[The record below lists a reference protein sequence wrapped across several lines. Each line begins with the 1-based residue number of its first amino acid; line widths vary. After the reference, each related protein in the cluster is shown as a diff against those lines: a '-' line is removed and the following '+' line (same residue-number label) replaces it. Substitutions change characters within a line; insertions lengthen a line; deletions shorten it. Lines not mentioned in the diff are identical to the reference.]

1 MASTVT
7 VDFNANLTR
16 FSSAIDKATNDLNK
30 FQSNTARIAGN
41 VKSAFAVLGAGF
53 AVAGI
58 TNAIRDVADF
68 ADEMGKAAQK
78 VGTTTESLS
87 GLKYAG
93 DLADVSFEQ
102 LQTSLAKLTRN
113 SEEFR
118 DGSKTAIDTFA
129 KIGIDP
135 TKFDDTAELFGTV
148 ADGLNKID
156 NAGRKAAIAQEIFG
170 KSGAQLIPLL
180 NAGSEGLK
188 DAAAEAERFGKII
201 SGDTARKAEEFNDNM
216 TRLGAAIDGLKI
228 SLGSGVI
235 GQFADLTTQLLAASK
250 AADGFWGALAG
261 VNTNKDEIG
270 ADLQEAE
277 TRLANLKKLRDD
289 LNPDKSFGN
298 KLNEAIFGDVRTLNS
313 QIKVAQQEVNTLTKL
328 KKELDKSATPKSGVP
343 TPAPTPGGDKPK
355 GPRSSGKSEAQIAAE
370 ETAKLIKQ
378 FQDATAPTQTLS
390 EKLQDQLDTY
400 RALNPQVREY
410 LQSLVDQAKASEKA
424 ADAAERANE
433 WQQIMAESIDNEID
447 SYNEA
452 ADAQETFA
460 KSIEDYVD
468 SVERAADPTIELAD
482 NIGKLWSA
490 VSLGKLTPEDAER
503 LTKFLEDAANKS
515 KETTDEI
522 TEFWKE
528 AAHNMQDAMSEFFF
542 DVMQGNLSDL
552 AGSFKQ
558 TIDRMV
564 ANMLAARAATKLFG
578 EDFVSG
584 KSDELGGF
592 VGDIFKDVGGF
603 FGGLFNANGNAFNQ
617 HGVMAFA
624 NGGIVS
630 AATPFSF
637 GGNKL
642 GVMGEAGPEAILPLK
657 RGSNGQLGVQMSG
670 GGSPVIVNQY
680 IQTPDANSFRKSGPQ
695 IAAEMQRSLNRGRR
709 VT

>member
-41 VKSAFAVLGAGF
+41 MKSAFAVLGAGF

-78 VGTTTESLS
+78 VGTTTEALS

-113 SEEFR
+113 AEEFR
-118 DGSKTAIDTFA
+118 DGSKTAIEAFA
-129 KIGIDP
+129 KIGVDP
-135 TKFDDTAELFGTV
+135 TKFNDTAELFAAV

-188 DAAAEAERFGKII
+188 DAAEEAERFGKII
-201 SGDTARKAEEFNDNM
+201 SGETARKAEEFNDNM

-228 SLGSGVI
+228 SLGSGII
-235 GQFADLTTQLLAASK
+235 GDFADLTTQLLAASR
-250 AADGFWGALAG
+250 AAEGFWGALAG

-277 TRLANLKKLRDD
+277 TRLANLKKLRDE
-289 LNPDKSFGN
+289 LNPDKSFAN
-298 KLNEAIFGDVRTLNS
+298 KLNEAIFGDVSTLNA

-328 KKELDKSATPKSGVP
+328 KKDLDKSSTQKSVVQSAI
-343 TPAPTPGGDKPK
+343 PAVSTSTKAK
-355 GPRSSGKSEAQIAAE
+355 KSSGKSDVEIAAE

-378 FQDATAPTQTLS
+378 FQDATQPTQTLS
-390 EKLQDQLDTY
+390 EKLQSQLDTY

-410 LQSLVDQAKASEKA
+410 LQSLVDQARASEEA
-424 ADAAERANE
+424 ADAAERAAE
-433 WQQIMAESIDNEID
+433 WQEIMAQSIDSEID
-447 SYNEA
+447 AYNEA
-452 ADAQETFA
+452 TEAQKDFEQ
-460 KSIEDYVD
+460 SIQDYVD
-468 SVERAADPTIELAD
+468 SVMSAADPTLELAN
-482 NIGKLWSA
+482 NIGKLQSA
-490 VSLGKLTPEDAER
+490 LSLGIIDQETFEGLS
-503 LTKFLEDAANKS
+503 KFVEENEQKA
-515 KETTDEI
+515 DEV

-528 AAHNMQDAMSEFFF
+528 AARNIQDGFSDFFF
-542 DVMQGNLSDL
+542 DAMQGKLGDL
-552 AGSFKQ
+552 ASSFKA

-564 ANMLAARAATKLFG
+564 ANLLASRLTDFLFG
-578 EDFVSG
+578 ADFG
-584 KSDELGGF
+584 KNGDFGGF
-592 VGDIFKDVGGF
+592 LGDI
-603 FGGLFNANGNAFNQ
+603 FGGLFNAKGNVFNNA
-617 HGVMAFA
+617 GLIPFA

-630 AATPFSF
+630 AATPFAF

-657 RGSNGQLGVQMSG
+657 RGSNGQLGVQTNG
-670 GGSPVIVNQY
+670 GGSTVIQMTIN
-680 IQTPDANSFRKSGPQ
+680 TPDANSFRKSQPQ
-695 IAAEMQRSLNRGRR
+695 IMADMQRSLNRGRR
-709 VT
+709 VV